1 MKNYQQLSIF
11 CEEDSSR
18 SFTIVSKGKILIK
31 CAKRAV
37 FLTVSLAAL
46 CLCFSS
52 AQADTFDLPGL
63 IYFYPT
69 PIYQIKVRAIIM
81 ADDDGSNQAE
91 ATPIDIDWAVNEAN
105 DIFASAGIELIFDSN
120 IDVEYIDSTFI
131 NHDYTVTD
139 DLTFYTDPNNKP
151 PTSILDDP
159 ESHSLARTQHA
170 SQLRYRNKMVVFFR
184 ATEKKDFEWS
194 ANDGHWIVLK
204 RGSSSG
210 AGGNH
215 VNMGRGYF
223 TGSCLT
229 HEMGHYLHNR
239 HPLVSG
245 ISTKIQAEQAINEY
259 LKTHPLSEALDKLDQ
274 DYNFVHD
281 TPADAA
287 GSIYA
292 SLVPERYKCDPDP
305 AGEIWLDVVKDWV
318 EHQVLLNPDRRNIM
332 SYFKDCGFQNHFS
345 PNQAARSRD
354 ALENGNRH
362 RLISARLSATS
373 GPLMLQGLASG
384 GLASD
389 LHITRTRHRQLVTTL
404 IAGNGKLKLIAWH
417 VDEDG
422 IITRKGDIETLGE
435 ATRVE
440 VVSMGL
446 GILVTAVRTSSG
458 LLKMILWEVD
468 DTGNITRMGSYD
480 YPSQVTD
487 IGIARVGP
495 EYLLTGIRTDEGVL
509 RMLAWETSVRGWI
522 KLLAEARGGAHS
534 FLSMAPIQTKSRAVT
549 VMRDEDG
556 NLKLISWFLNK
567 KQENQ
572 EEIFELLRSDENWG
586 GKTFNIAA
594 LGLDTDRLVTAI
606 TTSTFHQ
613 KLIVWRTDSNGI
625 LIRSGDVT
633 ANKVVFQEA
642 ARLGTDIVG
651 TASITSGDH
660 QLDVA
665 VWKVSPDGSIVEKRL
680 STGPFFPVNDVAIT
694 QVDWGKIAVAATGKN
709 GRLILMIWSVQ
720 DLLFPGDFNYDAPVL
735 LETIQTDLKMQFNS
749 YGHILSLLTNQS
761 LFRPTEIASG
771 TATIEEPDSI
781 GAIGNGFPS
790 TFKFSWELVLPREAL
805 PPQDGT
811 AILKFAINE
820 DGNITGVVP
829 TPFYTGGPD
838 GNPIALVMR
847 DPSGN
852 PVILGHLDFSN
863 VRGSI
868 DSLRIEGIRLID
880 RPDGVPD
887 LDIASLQINDSGV
900 NIDIKPRSDSNS
912 INLGSKGVTPAAI
925 LSSPT
930 FNPMM
935 VDPHTVFLAGASVKI
950 AGNKNLLVH
959 TEDVNEDGID
969 DLVYHFETAQLLLNE
984 GDSIAAIEAQTF
996 NGIQI
1001 RGQDSVRIV
1010 SDKKFK

>member
-1 MKNYQQLSIF
+1 MKNYQQSSIF
-11 CEEDSSR
+11 CGEDSSR
-18 SFTIVSKGKILIK
+18 FFTIVSKGKILIK
-31 CAKRAV
+31 CAKRTV
-37 FLTVSLAAL
+37 FLTVTLAAL
-46 CLCFSS
+46 SLCLCLSS
-52 AQADTFDLPGL
+52 AQADTFYHPGL

-91 ATPIDIDWAVNEAN
+91 ATPSDIDWAVNEAN

-139 DLTFYTDPNNKP
+139 DLTSYTDPNNKP
-151 PTSILDDP
+151 PPSILEDP
-159 ESHSLARTQHA
+159 ESHSLARTQYA

-184 ATEKKDFEWS
+184 ATEKKEFEWS
-194 ANDGHWIVLK
+194 VNDGHWIVLK

-223 TGSCLT
+223 TGSNLS

-239 HPLVSG
+239 HPMVSG
-245 ISTKIQAEQAINEY
+245 ISTKTQAEQAVNGY
-259 LKTHPLSEALDKLDQ
+259 LLTHPLGEALDKLDR

-287 GSIYA
+287 GSIYE

-305 AGEIWLDVVKDWV
+305 AGEIWLDVVKGSV

-332 SYFKDCGFQNHFS
+332 SYFMDCGFQNHFS

-373 GPLMLQGLASG
+373 GPLILQGLASG

-417 VDEDG
+417 VDEYG
-422 IITRKGDIETLGE
+422 KITRKGDIETLGE

-440 VVSMGL
+440 VASMGL

-468 DTGNITRMGSYD
+468 DTGNITRMGSYG
-480 YPSQVTD
+480 YSSQVTD

-495 EYLLTGIRTDEGVL
+495 EYLLTGIRTDAGEL

-522 KLLAEARGGAHS
+522 KLLAEASGGEHS

-549 VMRDEDG
+549 VMRNEAG
-556 NLKLISWFLNK
+556 NLKLISWFLYK
-567 KQENQ
+567 KQE
-572 EEIFELLRSDENWG
+572 EVFELLRSDEDWG
-586 GKTFNIAA
+586 GGTFNIAA

-606 TTSTFHQ
+606 RTSTNHQ
-613 KLIVWRTDSNGI
+613 KLIVWHTGSDGT

-633 ANKVVFQEA
+633 ANQIVHHEA
-642 ARLGTDIVG
+642 ARLGTDIIG
-651 TASITSGDH
+651 TASVTSGDH
-660 QLDVA
+660 RLDLA

-680 STGPFFPVNDVAIT
+680 NTGPLFQVIDVAIT
-694 QVDWGKIAVAATGKN
+694 QVDWGKIAVAVTDKKGK
-709 GRLILMIWSVQ
+709 LLLMIWSVQ

-735 LETIQTDLKMQFNS
+735 LETIQTDLNMQFNS
-749 YGHILSLLTNQS
+749 FGHTLSLLTNQS
-761 LFRPTEIASG
+761 LFRPTGIASG
-771 TATIEEPDSI
+771 TAAIEEAGSI

-811 AILKFAINE
+811 VILKFAINE

-829 TPFYTGGPD
+829 TPFYTGRPD

-868 DSLRIEGIRLID
+868 GSLRIEGIRLVD

-900 NIDIKPRSDSNS
+900 NIDIKPMDDSNS
-912 INLGSKGVTPAAI
+912 INLGSKGVTPVAI

-959 TEDVNEDGID
+959 AEDVNEDGID
-969 DLVYHFETAQLLLNE
+969 DLVCHFETAQLLLNE
-984 GDSIAAIEAQTF
+984 GDSIAVIEAQTF

-1010 SDKKFK
+1010 SDKKFR